1 MYAEKSPT
9 ATEEKPFLL
18 AALRVQKCWA
28 ELTLHCKALQSMGVE
43 NVAYASSLILTL
55 LINLTHHQI
64 QRNLP
69 YRKIHPLN
77 S

>member
-1 MYAEKSPT
+1 MYAENSPA

-43 NVAYASSLILTL
+43 NVAYASFPNPRLIDEPNSSLNTA
-55 LINLTHHQI
+55 Q
-64 QRNLP
+64 
-69 YRKIHPLN
+69 
-77 S
+77 

>member
-1 MYAEKSPT
+1 MYAESSPT

-43 NVAYASSLILTL
+43 NVAYAPFPIIFTTIS
-55 LINLTHHQI
+55 
-64 QRNLP
+64 
-69 YRKIHPLN
+69 
-77 S
+77 